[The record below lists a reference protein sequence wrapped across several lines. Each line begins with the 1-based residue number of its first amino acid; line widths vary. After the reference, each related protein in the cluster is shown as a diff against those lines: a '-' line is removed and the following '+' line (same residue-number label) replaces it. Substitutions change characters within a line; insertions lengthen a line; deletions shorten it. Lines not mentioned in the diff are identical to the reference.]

1 MPAGSNVK
9 GIISP
14 GTVGLPITVTFC
26 PSPNI
31 GDETG
36 LEAGASGVSAGVDAE
51 GVGAGISGAGVA
63 ALGAGGAGTAST
75 GAG

>member
-36 LEAGASGVSAGVDAE
+36 LEAGAAGVGVGLDVE
-51 GVGAGISGAGVA
+51 GVGEGISGAGVVA
-63 ALGAGGAGTAST
+63 VGAGGAGTAS
-75 GAG
+75 AGDG